1 MQVNNRAEGKVKFLP
16 PKTPRYTIV
25 ESDGAHDI
33 YDARK
38 KAVLGESVNSPAR
51 FVSPD
56 LHSRQYQGWLS
67 DLRDKAFEMNL
78 NTLRSE

>member
-1 MQVNNRAEGKVKFLP
+1 MQINNRKEGKVKFLP
-16 PKTPRYTIV
+16 PVTPRYTIV

-38 KAVLGESVNSPAR
+38 KTVLGESVGSPAR
-51 FVSPD
+51 YVSPD

-67 DLRDKAFEMNL
+67 DLRDKAFQMNL
-78 NTLRSE
+78 SNLRGE